1 MLGTESAQ
9 THLTAAESFC
19 RSSREPGSIYHLLSP
34 HRREIFPDAK
44 FAHPYPSGTGRLSIP
59 TSRMASV
66 FGHVHGRGVLSRAV
80 AGLEEVLAERRPP
93 CDPS

>member
-66 FGHVHGRGVLSRAV
+66 FVLQA
-80 AGLEEVLAERRPP
+80 LEGISDREALDQVLDNLRLQARPW
-93 CDPS
+93 S

>member
-9 THLTAAESFC
+9 THLTAADSFC

-66 FGHVHGRGVLSRAV
+66 FVLQALE
-80 AGLEEVLAERRPP
+80 GLSDREALDQVLDNLRLQARPW
-93 CDPS
+93 S

>member
-66 FGHVHGRGVLSRAV
+66 FVLQALE
-80 AGLEEVLAERRPP
+80 GLSDREALDQVLDNLRLQARPW
-93 CDPS
+93 S